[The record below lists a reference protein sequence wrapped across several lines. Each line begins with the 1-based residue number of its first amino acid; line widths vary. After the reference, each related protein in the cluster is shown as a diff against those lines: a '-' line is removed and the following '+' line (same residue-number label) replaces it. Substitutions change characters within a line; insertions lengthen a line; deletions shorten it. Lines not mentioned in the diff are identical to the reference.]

1 MASTVI
7 SLVNMK
13 GGVGKTTLTVNLAG
27 VYAYFYGLKTLVV
40 DLDPQANASIYL
52 MGSMGY
58 REFLESGRGS
68 ILNIFEESLGN
79 MSPEELIYPVAT
91 WWAKKTLDLIPSRLE
106 LSWAIRN
113 AEGKECLLVRFLEG
127 VWKAYDYIIIDCP
140 PMESILTT
148 AAYMASNSL
157 VVPVVPD
164 YLATIGLPLLAKS
177 VNEFEQRFGKKLPI
191 WIVFNSVRPNCS
203 EYEKSKIYVEKVAK
217 EHGWNVLEYEVSFS
231 VSYQRGSRQQTPIF
245 LTDYA
250 RFHIRNEFRDVA
262 REVFVATAPDDLCE
276 KCLTEDWW

>member
-1 MASTVI
+1 MAGAVI

-27 VYAYFYGLKTLVV
+27 VYAYCYGLKTLVV

-68 ILNIFEESLGN
+68 IVNIFEESLEN
-79 MSPEELIYPVAT
+79 ASPEQLIHPVAA
-91 WWAKKTLDLIPSRLE
+91 WWAKKNLDLIPSRLE
-106 LSWAIRN
+106 LSWALKN
-113 AEGKECLLVRFLEG
+113 ADGKEYLLVRFLER
-127 VWKAYDYIIIDCP
+127 VREAYGYVIIDCP

-148 AAYMASNSL
+148 AAYMATDSL
-157 VVPVVPD
+157 VVPVVPE

-177 VNEFEQRFGKKLPI
+177 VNEFEQRYGKRLCI
-191 WIVFNSVRPNCS
+191 WIVFNSTGSNYS
-203 EYEKSKIYVEKVAK
+203 EYEKSKIYVERVAK
-217 EHGWNVLEYEVSFS
+217 EHGWEVLENEVRFS
-231 VSYQRGSRQQTPIF
+231 RSYQKGSRQQTPIF

-250 RFHIRNEFRDVA
+250 RWCIRDEFRHVA
-262 REVFVATAPDDLCE
+262 REVFAATAPDDLFDE
-276 KCLTEDWW
+276 GLKNDWW